1 MATPAPPSAAAALTE
16 AADKRQGPTAPPVQ
30 ASALSSAL
38 PGTSQDVATDSH
50 TAGQGHQVSMVAI
63 TTAEFVAGV

>member
-1 MATPAPPSAAAALTE
+1 MATPAPPSAATALTE
-16 AADKRQGPTAPPVQ
+16 AADKRQGPTAPAQ

-38 PGTSQDVATDSH
+38 PGTSQAVATDAH
-50 TAGQGHQVSMVAI
+50 TAGQGHQVGMVAI